1 MNGPTTTLGT
11 LSGGGVFAFCLLP
24 SAFCFVQVAFFDGD
38 PASPNVS
45 NEQLG
50 HNLLLRY
57 GSPRMEV
64 RAMRTKEI
72 FIGPAGL
79 RAGWR
84 LLIFLG
90 ITIALQAAFQEVVEL
105 LLKARGIVAPEGLY
119 AIVFLVED
127 TITLIAVV
135 VATWI
140 MARWEH
146 RTLSSYGLPGRNAF
160 GRRFWEG
167 AVFGYA
173 GISTLILLI
182 FLAGGYSPGSLA
194 IHGAPLARATVLW
207 LLASL
212 AIGFAEEYLFRGY
225 PQFILSQGMGFWPAA
240 FLISFLFGALH
251 YFTKPDE
258 RWPDWAS
265 TGLLALLICLT
276 LRRTGDLRFAIGFH
290 AAFDFGA
297 IFVYSGP
304 NGGRLAPD
312 RLLTATFHGADWL
325 TGGNLGPEA
334 SLLVFPVI
342 AAMFLAFHFLY
353 RATAKTSAWSA
364 SIDTNGKKSGAKSR

>member
-1 MNGPTTTLGT
+1 MRAQDIFVGPL
-11 LSGGGVFAFCLLP
+11 
-24 SAFCFVQVAFFDGD
+24 
-38 PASPNVS
+38 
-45 NEQLG
+45 
-50 HNLLLRY
+50 
-57 GSPRMEV
+57 
-64 RAMRTKEI
+64 
-72 FIGPAGL
+72 GL
-79 RAGWR
+79 RSGWR
-84 LLIFLG
+84 LLIFLA
-90 ITIALQAAFQEVVEL
+90 IVIALRAIFQEVVVL
-105 LLKARGIVAPEGLY
+105 ILKARGIVAPEGLY
-119 AIVFLVED
+119 STVFLVED
-127 TITLIAVV
+127 AITLIAVV
-135 VATWI
+135 IATGI

-146 RTLSSYGLPGRNAF
+146 RKFSSYGLPGKNAF

-167 AVFGYA
+167 AAFGYVC
-173 GISTLILLI
+173 ISVLILLI

-194 IHGAPLARATVLW
+194 LHGVALARATLLW

-225 PQFILSQGMGFWPAA
+225 PQFILAQGMGFWTAA

-251 YFTKPDE
+251 YFTKPYE

-265 TGLLALLICLT
+265 TGLIALFLCLT

-312 RLLTATFHGADWL
+312 RLLSATFHGADCF
-325 TGGNLGPEA
+325 TGGKLGPEA
-334 SLLVFPVI
+334 SLLVFPVM

-353 RATAKTSAWSA
+353 RAPAETSRPS
-364 SIDTNGKKSGAKSR
+364 SPRLTS